1 MEDVADASG
10 ITRLIVYRNFA
21 SKEDLYRAVLERV
34 ATRLGEEFTDA
45 ESAVRPLLTVAREDP
60 DAFRL
65 LWVHAAHEPRF
76 AAYAADFREAAVEFA
91 DELVGSRIADTPPSS
106 VGDDRDRGPSLRR
119 SAHLARRGRSEARRR
134 VRLRDIVRVAGPHHG
149 LGRAAMTAERIEYD
163 ELALFHENADEYGI
177 PWAGPPV
184 VARTAIEVDR
194 ASGRAVSALL
204 WGVASP
210 EIVFVHGGAQNAHTW
225 DTVALA
231 LGRSAL
237 AVDLPGH
244 GHSGWRDDLAYSPV
258 TNAEDIAIAIEHL
271 ASDAAVVVGMSL
283 GGLTSIALAARRP
296 DLVRKLMLVD
306 VTPGVDRGKAKA
318 ILDFV
323 NGPQTFP
330 SFDDIMKRTV
340 EHNPTRIRGVA
351 AARHP
356 PQRAP
361 ARRRIVGVELRPPAS
376 RRRGRRR
383 RGRSRPI
390 RSGTTCR
397 RSSMPI
403 MLLRGS
409 LSPVVDD
416 NDVAEVKRRQP
427 TARGRRRR
435 RRRPQHPGRQA
446 PRARR
451 AHRALR
457 LLTLWPFARQPDDA
471 SL

>member
-1 MEDVADASG
+1 MDDVADEAG
-10 ITRLIVYRNFA
+10 ITRLIVYRHFD

-34 ATRLGEEFTDA
+34 VTRLGEEFTDA

-65 LWVHAAHEPRF
+65 LWAHAAHEPRF
-76 AAYAADFREAAVEFA
+76 AAYVADFREAAVEFA
-91 DELVGSRIADTPPSS
+91 DELVGSRIADTRLRRWAMIVIVDHLYDAVLTWLD
-106 VGDDRDRGPSLRR
+106 VGDP
-119 SAHLARRGRSEARRR
+119 EARRR
-134 VRLRDIVRVAGPHHG
+134 VRLGDIVRVAGPHHG

-271 ASDAAVVVGMSL
+271 APDAAVVVGMSL

-296 DLVRKLMLVD
+296 DLVRRLMLVD

-318 ILDFV
+318 IIDFV

-340 EHNPTRIRGVA
+340 EHNPTRS
-351 AARHP
+351 
-356 PQRAP
+356 
-361 ARRRIVGVELRPPAS
+361 EAS
-376 RRRGRRR
+376 LRRGILHNAHQLDDGSWAWNYDRRH
-383 RGRSRPI
+383 RGGGGAEGEGDIVEAIETNPLWDDL
-390 RSGTTCR
+390 
-397 RSSMPI
+397 SSLTMPI

-416 NDVAEVKRRQP
+416 TDVAEVKRRQP
-427 TARGRRRR
+427 TAEVVVVDGAGHSIQGDK
-435 RRRPQHPGRQA
+435 PLELA
-446 PRARR
+446 
-451 AHRALR
+451 ALIER
-457 LLTLWPFARQPDDA
+457 FAF
-471 SL
+471 

>member
-1 MEDVADASG
+1 M
-10 ITRLIVYRNFA
+10 IVIV
-21 SKEDLYRAVLERV
+21 DHLYDAVL
-34 ATRLGEEFTDA
+34 TWLD
-45 ESAVRPLLTVAREDP
+45 
-60 DAFRL
+60 
-65 LWVHAAHEPRF
+65 
-76 AAYAADFREAAVEFA
+76 
-91 DELVGSRIADTPPSS
+91 
-106 VGDDRDRGPSLRR
+106 VGDPKRDDEFVSVT
-119 SAHLARRGRSEARRR
+119 S
-134 VRLRDIVRVAGPHHG
+134 VRVASPHHG

-204 WGVASP
+204 WGVAPP

-296 DLVRKLMLVD
+296 DLVRRLMLVD

-318 ILDFV
+318 IIDFV

-340 EHNPTRIRGVA
+340 EHNPTRTRGVA

-361 ARRRIVGVELRPPAS
+361 ARRRLVGVELRPPAS
-376 RRRGRRR
+376 RRRGGRRGRGRRRRSHRHRPAVGRPVLADDADHVAARLAQPRCRRHRRR
-383 RGRSRPI
+383 RGEAPPAD
-390 RSGTTCR
+390 G
-397 RSSMPI
+397 
-403 MLLRGS
+403 
-409 LSPVVDD
+409 
-416 NDVAEVKRRQP
+416 
-427 TARGRRRR
+427 RGRRRR
-435 RRRPQHPGRQA
+435 RRRAQHPGRQA
-446 PRARR
+446 ARARR

-457 LLTLWPFARQPDDA
+457 LLP
-471 SL
+471 